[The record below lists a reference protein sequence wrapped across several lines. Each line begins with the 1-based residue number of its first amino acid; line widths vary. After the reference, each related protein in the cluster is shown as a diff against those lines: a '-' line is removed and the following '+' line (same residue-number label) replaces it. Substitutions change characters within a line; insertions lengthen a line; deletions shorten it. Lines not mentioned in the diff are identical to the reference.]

1 MIPAVLFRLFFDLG
15 EPWQESLIFGLG
27 IVGAALLL
35 AWAAEAAQVE
45 ISAGLAIALVALLT
59 VLPEYAVDMTF
70 AWKAGSEPALPSFL
84 AASPVTVPVPGSPS
98 FPPPSLARA
107 PPALPRAGA
116 TGTGPEPGSL
126 ALQAAD
132 LAGGNRLLSG
142 LGWPLVILLFWW
154 RRKQYVHLTKEVSPE
169 IVVLGVAGLYSILI
183 FARAEIALWDAAV
196 LFILFGV
203 YLWLISKSGGEQ
215 EGEMFGPPGVIA
227 ALSKIRRR
235 VIIIALF
242 AGAGAV
248 VGIAA
253 EPFAAGLV
261 ETGKQFDI
269 SECLVGQGIAPLAS
283 ESPEILVAAIFT
295 LRGNPLFGMAALIS
309 AAVNQWTL
317 LVASL
322 PIVFSLGLGEAH
334 SLPLNSQQQAEIF
347 LTLAQILFA
356 VVLVAKLQ
364 VGWLGAAFLFL
375 IFIASIV
382 TQVIFEEVA
391 PNHDVGLF
399 FRYAFG
405 VAFLI
410 LAVGMMAYDRR
421 HLWGIR
427 DRTVD
432 FYEALR
438 ERAGI
443 T

>member
-1 MIPAVLFRLFFDLG
+1 MVPAVLFRLFFDLG
-15 EPWQESLIFGLG
+15 EPWQESLIFGIG

-70 AWKAGSEPALPSFL
+70 AWKAGTDPALPAFL
-84 AASPVTVPVPGSPS
+84 AD
-98 FPPPSLARA
+98 
-107 PPALPRAGA
+107 A
-116 TGTGPEPGSL
+116 TGTVPEPGSL
-126 ALQAAD
+126 ALPAAN
-132 LAGGNRLLSG
+132 LTGGNRLLSG
-142 LGWPLVILLFWW
+142 LGWPIIILLFWW
-154 RRKQYVHLTKEVSPE
+154 RRRQYVHLTKEVSPE
-169 IVVLGVAGLYSILI
+169 IIVLGLAGLYSILI

-203 YLWLISKSGGEQ
+203 YLWLISKPGGEQ
-215 EGEMFGPPGVIA
+215 EGEMFGPPGVIV
-227 ALSKIRRR
+227 ALPKMRRR
-235 VIIIALF
+235 LFIIALF

-253 EPFAAGLV
+253 EPFADGLV

-269 SECLVGQGIAPLAS
+269 SEFLLVQWVAPLAS
-283 ESPEILVAAIFT
+283 ESPEILVASIFT
-295 LRGNPLFGMAALIS
+295 LRGNPMFGMAALIS

-356 VVLVAKLQ
+356 VTLVSKLQ
-364 VGWLGAAFLFL
+364 VGWVGAAFLFV
-375 IFIASIV
+375 IFVGAIV
-382 TQVIFEEVA
+382 TQVIFEEVV
-391 PNHDVGLF
+391 PNHDVGVF

-405 VAFLI
+405 VTFLV
-410 LAVGMMAYDRR
+410 LAAAMMAYDRR

-427 DRTVD
+427 DRSVE

-438 ERAGI
+438 ERAGV

>member
-1 MIPAVLFRLFFDLG
+1 M
-15 EPWQESLIFGLG
+15 
-27 IVGAALLL
+27 
-35 AWAAEAAQVE
+35 
-45 ISAGLAIALVALLT
+45 LT

-70 AWKAGSEPALPSFL
+70 AWKAGSDPALPAFL
-84 AASPVTVPVPGSPS
+84 AD
-98 FPPPSLARA
+98 
-107 PPALPRAGA
+107 A
-116 TGTGPEPGSL
+116 TGTVPEPGSL
-126 ALQAAD
+126 ALPAAN
-132 LAGGNRLLSG
+132 LTGGNRLLSG
-142 LGWPLVILLFWW
+142 LGWPIVILLFWW

-215 EGEMFGPPGVIA
+215 EGEMFGPPGVIV
-227 ALSKIRRR
+227 ALSKMRRR
-235 VIIIALF
+235 LFIIALF
-242 AGAGAV
+242 AGAGTV

-253 EPFAAGLV
+253 EPFADGLV

-269 SECLVGQGIAPLAS
+269 SEFLLVQWIAPLAS
-283 ESPEILVAAIFT
+283 ESPEILLASIFT
-295 LRGNPLFGMAALIS
+295 LRGNPMFGMAALIS

-356 VVLVAKLQ
+356 VVLVSKLQ

-375 IFIASIV
+375 IFIATIV

-427 DRTVD
+427 DRAVD